1 MRPYTDIEQSRLFA
15 MTQEEKARRF
25 DEALRMAREQH
36 QYHWVRRSKDVLE
49 EIFPELRESGD
60 EKIRKIVYGWIN
72 TQPSSFFDLNG
83 LSKEDMFAWLEKQGE
98 QKSANK
104 VEPKFKVGDWV
115 VCDCNNVSY
124 SYIESIS
131 ETKYNLQCIDG
142 SHEKMSVEYVD
153 RCWHL
158 WTIQDAK
165 DGDVLQLGGVT
176 AIFKE
181 YITCRYCKCYCSI
194 YDGEFEIPSQNDD
207 DDIYGCY
214 HATPATKEQRDLL
227 FQKMKEVDYEFD
239 FEKKELKNTDKES
252 VLPQVTED
260 YNPYEAAVKS
270 IAKMCKRYDRMDLDS
285 LQDFYDN
292 VKVKCKDAQEY
303 DYIWGENCVKQ

>member
-1 MRPYTDIEQSRLFA
+1 MRPYTDIEQSRLSA

-25 DEALRMAREQH
+25 DEALRMAKEQH
-36 QYHWVRRSKDVLE
+36 QYPWVRRSKDVLE
-49 EIFPELRESGD
+49 EIFPELRKSGD
-60 EKIRKIVYGWIN
+60 
-72 TQPSSFFDLNG
+72 
-83 LSKEDMFAWLEKQGE
+83 
-98 QKSANK
+98 K

-115 VCDCNNVSY
+115 LSDCNNVA
-124 SYIESIS
+124 YIESIS

-142 SHEKMSVEYVD
+142 SHEKMPVEYVD

-181 YITCRYCKCYCSI
+181 YITCRYCKCYCSV

-214 HATPATKEQRDLL
+214 YATPATKEQRDLL
-227 FQKMKEVDYEFD
+227 FQKMKEADYEFD
-239 FEKKELKNTDKES
+239 FEKKELKKIDKES
-252 VLPQVTED
+252 VQPQVTED

-303 DYIWGENCVKQ
+303 DSIWGENCVKQ